1 MKLEQNPGKL
11 TSYMNRY
18 NFADKFCLVP
28 MREGM
33 QVHTF
38 SSESNCVDLSIPTK
52 IQFATIGSD
61 FYDIP
66 CILSMSKTVRRNS
79 KWTHLK
85 ALPTILISRQ
95 KRRSFLLHK

>member
-1 MKLEQNPGKL
+1 MKPEQDLGKL
-11 TSYMNRY
+11 TSYMKRY

-38 SSESNCVDLSIPTK
+38 SSGSDCVDLNIPRK
-52 IQFATIGSD
+52 IQCTTIGNDS
-61 FYDIP
+61 YDIP

-79 KWTHLK
+79 K
-85 ALPTILISRQ
+85 
-95 KRRSFLLHK
+95 